1 MSLSREKGAARRAG
15 AVKLVVS
22 VVTALFVSAAPAL
35 AAPPSGTP
43 AGAAASGLPM
53 MVVPKAIQWAEG
65 QSATVLAHGR
75 ALTPAQVA
83 LARSVGVGHAES
95 VRIMVVDQ
103 FPLPDDELVRA
114 AALRIGL
121 AKPTIAGLTLG
132 HAVMVRRGFENDAR
146 LLSHELRHVAQYE
159 AAGGIPAFLAQHL
172 RELDRYGYE
181 DSPFE
186 VDARAHERD
195 GTP

>member
-22 VVTALFVSAAPAL
+22 IAMTLAGSATTAFAAPPAATAVAASPPAMPMTVVPRAIAWAESQSVTALA
-35 AAPPSGTP
+35 
-43 AGAAASGLPM
+43 
-53 MVVPKAIQWAEG
+53 Q
-65 QSATVLAHGR
+65 GR

-83 LARSVGVGHAES
+83 LARSVGVGHAET
-95 VRIMVVDQ
+95 VRIMVVDR

-121 AKPTIAGLTLG
+121 DKPTIAGLTLG

-172 RELDRYGYE
+172 RDLDRYGYE

-186 VDARAHERD
+186 VDARAHERE
-195 GTP
+195 GAF

>member
-15 AVKLVVS
+15 AVKLVAS
-22 VVTALFVSAAPAL
+22 IAMAAAVSATPAF
-35 AAPPSGTP
+35 AAPPTATP
-43 AGAAASGLPM
+43 ADAAATAMPI
-53 MVVPKAIQWAEG
+53 MVVPRAIAWAEG
-65 QSATVLAHGR
+65 QSTTVLAHGR

-83 LARSVGVGHAES
+83 LARSVGVGHAET
-95 VRIMVVDQ
+95 VRILVVDQ

-159 AAGGIPAFLAQHL
+159 AAGGIPAFLGQHL
-172 RELDRYGYE
+172 RDLHRYGYE

-186 VDARAHERD
+186 VDARAHERE
-195 GTP
+195 GPL

>member
-22 VVTALFVSAAPAL
+22 IAMAVLASAMPAF
-35 AAPPSGTP
+35 AAPPPATP
-43 AGAAASGLPM
+43 AGAPAPALPM